1 MLKTKVNET
10 LEHQIS
16 FGLASK
22 RPSLIEL
29 IDSEA
34 SIDFLK
40 QMQDKA
46 IIVTSNSPYRKLIN
60 NGIRPHLVVTA
71 DPMEPTLAGFQ
82 NNPSKSLQRP

>member
-40 QMQDKA
+40 QPEA
-46 IIVTSNSPYRKLIN
+46 IFLRKLDHSCRKSQSSAHRSQRKLS
-60 NGIRPHLVVTA
+60 GIAKAL
-71 DPMEPTLAGFQ
+71 
-82 NNPSKSLQRP
+82 